1 MGSASRRLASV
12 DALRGLTVAAM
23 LVVNDAGDWSHVH
36 PWLEHAAWNGIAPPD
51 LIFPMFLFV
60 LGVSVALALVPRV
73 EAGADRRELARAVIG
88 RALRIVLLG
97 MALQWVAWLSMEPG
111 RSFRVMGVLQ
121 RIGLCYAA
129 VGLLAIGTQSGR
141 MQWAS
146 FVALL
151 LVYAALLLA
160 TGTLEPGL
168 NLPDRID
175 TAVLGRHAYQ
185 TGLANGASHDP
196 EGLLSTLPS
205 IATAILGLRAGSWL
219 RGGRAR
225 WLPVAG
231 VAAFAL
237 GAAWSRQLPLNKNLW
252 TPSFVLWTG
261 GVSMLALAL
270 AHELVDRRG
279 WPPLGRSLGVNAITA
294 YALGWLAICA
304 LAGSGALGPLYAT
317 LFAAPL
323 SGYGPPWMASV
334 AFAVAFT
341 AAIWTLMRWFDARG
355 WRVTI

>member
-1 MGSASRRLASV
+1 MGRPSPRLASV

-51 LIFPMFLFV
+51 LIFPMFLFIM
-60 LGVSVALALVPRV
+60 GVSVALALVPRV
-73 EAGADRRELARAVIG
+73 EAGGNRGMLLRAVLA

-97 MALQWVAWLSMEPG
+97 LALQWAAWVSMEPG

-129 VGLLAIGTQSGR
+129 LGLMAIGVRSAR
-141 MQWAS
+141 VQWAV
-146 FVALL
+146 F
-151 LVYAALLLA
+151 AALLIGYAAMLA
-160 TGTLEPGL
+160 GGPLDPGL
-168 NLPDRID
+168 NLADRID

-185 TGLANGASHDP
+185 VGLPDGASHDP

-205 IATAILGLRAGSWL
+205 IATALLGLRAGAWL
-219 RGGRAR
+219 RVGRTRRLAVGG
-225 WLPVAG
+225 L
-231 VAAFAL
+231 AAFAL
-237 GAAWSRQLPLNKNLW
+237 GSAWSLQLPLNKNLW

-279 WPPLGRSLGVNAITA
+279 WPALGRTLGVNAITA

-304 LAGSGALGPLYAT
+304 LAGSGALGPLYTA

-323 SGYGPPWMASV
+323 AGHCPPWVASA
-334 AFAVAFT
+334 AFALAFT
-341 AAIWTLMRWFDARG
+341 AVIWAVMRGFEARG
-355 WRVTI
+355 WRITI